1 MTDDHSE
8 TETGSYEFGDLELHW
23 QAELSFEKGEDRIMY
38 LPDESGYPGSPD
50 TWSLVEIVCTRIEY
64 PGDVLQTPR
73 TIKRRDM
80 LHLTELLADQL
91 VLQAFKADDQYEE
104 VICYE

>member
-50 TWSLVEIVCTRIEY
+50 TWSLVEIVCQSLEHERDGHI
-64 PGDVLQTPR
+64 L
-73 TIKRRDM
+73 KLRRRAM
-80 LHLTELLADQL
+80 PPLVRAMADQL
-91 VLQAFKADDQYEE
+91 VLQAFRDDDQYEE